1 MKKTFL
7 SGLLIIISGFLLM
20 VHAQNPKSPLKNT
33 TLVGFWMLEVSLVD
47 TNNGNKVLH
56 YPGNIM
62 AIDADGHYTI
72 FVYTPRG
79 GLITSEG
86 DIVSETDSSYVEKV
100 IHNLNTTLN
109 GKEVQIAYKIE
120 NQRLYKSFTIE
131 KNSLGNEINLS
142 DTEVW
147 RKINKVSDMN

>member
-20 VHAQNPKSPLKNT
+20 VHAQNSKNPLKNT
-33 TLVGFWMLEVSLVD
+33 TLVGFWILEISMVD

-62 AIDADGHYTI
+62 AIDADGHYSI